1 MQSVSTPITQQL
13 NMFAVGLLMA
23 RSYQGLMPTLKSS
36 EEGAVGDYVKQKHP
50 GKTDYCIPLIVD

>member
-1 MQSVSTPITQQL
+1 
-13 NMFAVGLLMA
+13 MFAVGLLMA

-36 EEGAVGDYVKQKHP
+36 EEGAVGDYVKQKYP